1 MPHSARKAP
10 LLSARDRRLCHESIR
25 AGSKSFH
32 AASRLLPRDVRL
44 GARAL
49 YAFCRS
55 SDDLVDDAGNDG
67 RASERLRERLE
78 RIYAGRPIDLV
89 CDRAFAAVAQAY
101 HIPIEVPLALVEGF
115 AWDEAGRD
123 YDTLAD
129 LKAYAARVASTV
141 GVMMT
146 MVMGCRDRAVLAR
159 AADLGL
165 AMQLT
170 NIARDVGEDARRGRI
185 YLPREWLAAEG
196 LDPDALVAAPR
207 FTPPLGRVVA
217 RLLVEADRLYDR
229 ALTGV
234 AGLPVDCRPA
244 IRSAAFVYR
253 EIGRE
258 IRKAGCNSVDTR
270 AVTTGRRKGELI
282 AVATLTPFPL
292 RAPMDDPA
300 DPSTAFLVDVAA
312 AHEPVAPRSM
322 DAKLGRMLEL
332 MDEARRRQQQMHMAA
347 RQEG

>member
-1 MPHSARKAP
+1 MPKSLRKAP
-10 LLSARDRRLCHESIR
+10 LLSARDRRLCHDSIR

-67 RASERLRERLE
+67 RASGRLKKRLE
-78 RIYAGRPIDLV
+78 LIYDGRPIDLV
-89 CDRAFAAVAQAY
+89 CDRAFAAVIQTY
-101 HIPIEVPLALVEGF
+101 HIPIEVPLALIEGF
-115 AWDEAGRD
+115 EWDEAGRD
-123 YDTLAD
+123 YHTLDD

-146 MVMGCRDRAVLAR
+146 MAMGCRDRAVLAR

-170 NIARDVGEDARRGRI
+170 NIARDVGEDARRGRV
-185 YLPREWLAAEG
+185 YLPLNWLAEQG
-196 LDPDALVAAPR
+196 VDPQSLLDAPA
-207 FTPPLGRVVA
+207 FTPELGDVVE
-217 RLLVEADRLYDR
+217 RLLREADALYDR

-234 AGLPVDCRPA
+234 AGLPLDCRPA

-258 IRKAGCNSVDTR
+258 IRKAGYNSIDTR
-270 AVTTGRRKGELI
+270 AHTGRRRKGELI
-282 AVATLTPFPL
+282 AVATLTPFPM
-292 RAPMDDPA
+292 RPPSSVAA
-300 DPSTAFLVDVAA
+300 DESVAFLVDLAA
-312 AHEPVAPRSM
+312 SPDPVPPRTV
-322 DAKLGRMLEL
+322 DAKLGRMLEIMGDARDRQRQVHL
-332 MDEARRRQQQMHMAA
+332 AGARRS
-347 RQEG
+347 

>member
-1 MPHSARKAP
+1 MPANARKTP
-10 LLSARDRRLCHESIR
+10 LLSARDRRLCHQSIR

-67 RASERLRERLE
+67 RASQRLRERLE

-89 CDRAFAAVAQAY
+89 CDRAFAAVAQTY
-101 HIPIEVPLALVEGF
+101 RIPIGVPMALIEGF
-115 AWDEAGRD
+115 EWDEAGRA
-123 YDTLAD
+123 YHTLD
-129 LKAYAARVASTV
+129 ELKAYAARVASTV
-141 GVMMT
+141 GVMMA
-146 MVMGCRDRAVLAR
+146 MAMGRRDRAVLAR

-185 YLPREWLAAEG
+185 YLPLDWLAEEAV
-196 LDPDALVAAPR
+196 DPDALLAAPT
-207 FTPPLGRVVA
+207 FTPRLGRVVA
-217 RLLVEADRLYDR
+217 RLLDQADRLYDR

-234 AGLPVDCRPA
+234 GGLPVDCRPA
-244 IRSAAFVYR
+244 IRGAAFVYR

-258 IRKAGCNSVDTR
+258 IRKAGCNSIDRR
-270 AVTTGRRKGELI
+270 AHTSRRRKGELI
-282 AVATLTPFPL
+282 AIAALTPFPF
-292 RAPMDDPA
+292 RPPMGDAPDPA
-300 DPSTAFLVDVAA
+300 AAFLVDIAA
-312 AHEPVAPRSM
+312 APGPIVPRSV
-322 DAKLGRMLEL
+322 DAKLGRMLEIIGN
-332 MDEARRRQQQMHMAA
+332 ARERQQRAHMAA
-347 RQEG
+347 GSRS

>member
-1 MPHSARKAP
+1 MPANARKTP
-10 LLSARDRRLCHESIR
+10 LLSARDRRLCHQSIR

-67 RASERLRERLE
+67 RASQRLRERLE

-89 CDRAFAAVAQAY
+89 CDRAFAAVAQTY
-101 HIPIEVPLALVEGF
+101 RIPIGVPMALIEGF
-115 AWDEAGRD
+115 EWDEAGRA
-123 YDTLAD
+123 YHTLD
-129 LKAYAARVASTV
+129 ELKAYAARVASTV
-141 GVMMT
+141 GVMMA
-146 MVMGCRDRAVLAR
+146 MAMGRRDRAVLAR

-185 YLPREWLAAEG
+185 YLPLDWLAEEAV
-196 LDPDALVAAPR
+196 DPDALLAAPA
-207 FTPPLGRVVA
+207 FTPRLGRVVA
-217 RLLVEADRLYDR
+217 RLLDQADRLYDR

-234 AGLPVDCRPA
+234 GGLPVDCRPA
-244 IRSAAFVYR
+244 IRGAAFVYR

-258 IRKAGCNSVDTR
+258 IRKAGCNSIDRR
-270 AVTTGRRKGELI
+270 AHTSRRRKGELI
-282 AVATLTPFPL
+282 AIAALTPFPF
-292 RAPMDDPA
+292 RPPMGDAPDPA
-300 DPSTAFLVDVAA
+300 AAFLVDIAA
-312 AHEPVAPRSM
+312 APGPIVPRSV
-322 DAKLGRMLEL
+322 DAKLGRMLEIIGN
-332 MDEARRRQQQMHMAA
+332 ARERQQRAHMAA
-347 RQEG
+347 GSRS

>member
-1 MPHSARKAP
+1 MPANARRTP

-55 SDDLVDDAGNDG
+55 SDDLVDDACNDG
-67 RASERLRERLE
+67 RASQRLRQRLE
-78 RIYAGRPIDLV
+78 RIYHGQPIDLV
-89 CDRAFAAVAQAY
+89 CDRAFAAVAQTY

-115 AWDEAGRD
+115 EWDEAGRA
-123 YDTLAD
+123 YQTFAD
-129 LKAYAARVASTV
+129 LKDYAARVASTV
-141 GVMMT
+141 GIMMT
-146 MVMGCRDRAVLAR
+146 MAMGCRDQHVLAR

-185 YLPREWLAAEG
+185 YLPLDWLADEA
-196 LDPDALVAAPR
+196 LDPDALLAAPI
-207 FTPPLGRVVA
+207 FTPRLGRVVA
-217 RLLVEADRLYDR
+217 RLLSEADRLYDR

-258 IRKAGCNSVDTR
+258 IRKAGYNSVDTR
-270 AVTTGRRKGELI
+270 AHTSRRRKGELI
-282 AVATLTPFPL
+282 AMATLTPFPL
-292 RAPMDDPA
+292 RPPMA
-300 DPSTAFLVDVAA
+300 DPPDASTAFLVKIAA
-312 AHEPVAPRSM
+312 SPEPVEPRTV
-322 DAKLGRMLEL
+322 DAKLGRMLEIIGN
-332 MDEARRRQQQMHMAA
+332 ARERQQQAHLAA
-347 RQEG
+347 RPEG